1 MKGFGLF
8 FVGMGVGLFFFEWLA
23 IVLLRRVFP
32 IYRRRAVTVLY
43 WLTVA
48 GSCGLLLGSRYVD
61 AGVFPE
67 PLMKFGFW
75 LVASPFFL
83 LLFMPI
89 GYAFLR
95 MMRIRP
101 SHPDPSRRTLLKM
114 AGIGVPALAYGV
126 SGYSVFRSAGDLK
139 VLRYATRINDLP
151 AELEGVRI
159 AQLSDIH
166 LGVFV
171 SLDKV
176 DEMLALVEGESPDM
190 LVITGDF
197 IDAVNW
203 TEEAIDR
210 VDKLARKL
218 PYGAYFCWG
227 NHEYLRDKPRID
239 KALRASS
246 IRVLTNQAELVR
258 DAERPLWLLGVDY
271 PWARDLGTNRES
283 RVRMTAEACASV
295 PPHAVKILL
304 AHHSDFIE
312 EGIAN
317 GIDLTLTG
325 HTHGGQF
332 AFGQTA
338 LLPVQYHYMR
348 GFYDGSGAMGM
359 VRGGVADKPTVV
371 GDGQPIGYVNAGAGS
386 WFPMRFGCPPEI
398 AIFTLVRNE
407 DS

>member
-1 MKGFGLF
+1 MKGFGF
-8 FVGMGVGLFFFEWLA
+8 MIMGMGVGLFFFEWLS

-48 GSCGLLLGSRYVD
+48 GSFGLFLASRYVD

-67 PLMKFGFW
+67 AVMKSVFW

-83 LLFMPI
+83 LLFVPI

-95 MMRIRP
+95 MLRIRP
-101 SHPDPSRRTLLKM
+101 SRPDPSRRTLLKM
-114 AGIGVPALAYGV
+114 AGVGVPALAYGV
-126 SGYSVFRSAGDLK
+126 SGYSVFRSAGELE
-139 VLRYATRINDLP
+139 VMRYAPRIADLP
-151 AELEGVRI
+151 AELEGFSI

-176 DEMLALVEGESPDM
+176 DEMLALVEGESPDV

-203 TEEAIDR
+203 TEEAIAR
-210 VDKLARKL
+210 VDKLAKKL

-246 IRVLTNQAELVR
+246 IRVLTNRAELVR
-258 DAERPLWLLGVDY
+258 DGARPLWLLGVDY
-271 PWARDLGTNRES
+271 PWARDLGTNQAS
-283 RVRMTAEACASV
+283 RVRMTAEACESV

-338 LLPVQYHYMR
+338 LLPVQYRYMR
-348 GFYDGSGAMGM
+348 GFYDANGAMGL
-359 VRGGVADKPTVV
+359 VRGGTVDKPTAV
-371 GDGQPIGYVNAGAGS
+371 GEGKPLGYVNAGAGS

-398 AIFTLVRNE
+398 TIFTLVRNE

>member
-8 FVGMGVGLFFFEWLA
+8 FIGMGVGLFFFEWLA
-23 IVLLRRVFP
+23 ILLLRRVFP
-32 IYRRRAVTVLY
+32 IYKKKLVTISY
-43 WLTVA
+43 WLMV
-48 GSCGLLLGSRYVD
+48 LLSLGTLLASRYVD
-61 AGVFPE
+61 AGTFPE
-67 PLMKFGFW
+67 MMLKSAFW
-75 LVASPFFL
+75 LVASPFLML
-83 LLFMPI
+83 LILPLV
-89 GYAFLR
+89 YAFLR

-101 SHPDPSRRTLLKM
+101 SRPAPSRRTLLKM
-114 AGIGVPALAYGV
+114 AGLGIPALAYGT

-139 VLRYATRINDLP
+139 VMRYAPRINDLP
-151 AELEGVRI
+151 AELEGFRI

-176 DEMLALVEGESPDM
+176 DEMLALVKGESPDV

-203 TEEAIDR
+203 SEEAVAKVDR
-210 VDKLARKL
+210 LAQSI
-218 PYGAYFCWG
+218 PYGVYFCWG
-227 NHEYLRDKPRID
+227 NHEYLRDKSRIES
-239 KALRASS
+239 ALRASS
-246 IRVLTNQAELVR
+246 IKVLTNQAELVR
-258 DAERPLWLLGVDY
+258 DGKRPLWLLGVDY

-283 RVRMTAEACASV
+283 RVRMTAEACETV
-295 PPHAVKILL
+295 PPNAVKILL

-317 GIDLTLTG
+317 EIDLTLTG

-332 AFGQTA
+332 AVGQTA
-338 LLPVQYHYMR
+338 LLPMQYRYMR
-348 GFYDGSGAMGM
+348 GFYDANGAMGM
-359 VRGGVADKPTVV
+359 VRGGAVDKPTAV

-398 AIFTLVRNE
+398 TIFTLVRNE